1 MIRKLKHADAF
12 QCAALYGQTNLP
24 TWSFDSFQQTLHL
37 PTTCGYGAFSN
48 PNPNNLNEEGDIL
61 GFILYSS
68 CPPEAE
74 ILVFVVS
81 PPWQGQ
87 GIGTRLLHHVIDE
100 GKYEA
105 LFLEVSAKNR
115 KAQDFYKKHGFSKIG
130 GRENYYLIDGEPQDA
145 WTFRLSLSGNYS
157 ESPFK

>member
-115 KAQDFYKKHGFSKIG
+115 KAQDFYKKHGFSKVG

-145 WTFRLSLSGNYS
+145 WAFRLSLSGS
-157 ESPFK
+157 